1 MNKTDTPYGKEI
13 GQMKPVLRFFAM
25 NFLRAFYSNAER
37 EYIRP
42 TRG

>member
-1 MNKTDTPYGKEI
+1 MNRTDTPYGEEI
-13 GQMKPVLRFFAM
+13 GQIKLVLKFFSI

-42 TRG
+42 IRG